1 MKSKRHII
9 IPALLLVYLGIV
21 AFFSYEN
28 VQTGEVSMN
37 EYILTIVGTLLII
50 VVLFFV
56 LRRRDKLRQE
66 RLNDL
71 NKNKQ

>member
-9 IPALLLVYLGIV
+9 IPALLFVYLGIV